1 MQEVIAAERT
11 TWANNIATLLRDEK
25 WSLPDAVT
33 KITGQPFRLFLL
45 DALLAIVGDPDRP
58 FVDLLVEGVR
68 FCRCA
73 AFEEVSE
80 GWVRAV
86 PEGLPELQER
96 YAQTAVGKLGLVKS
110 PGRPD
115 RVVVDS
121 NVSRVTEHTALPN
134 KSANPS
140 ISGVRE
146 CLPPE
151 HALEWLLALI
161 LDVSKAHRRIMIRP
175 SDRGLLCFFHRLV
188 LYQCL
193 TLNFGARA
201 CGFYWSRLAGLLTRL
216 IHRLL
221 FVRHCLFIY
230 VDDLIALLSGPSAPV
245 WAALV
250 CILLLI
256 LQVPMS
262 WHKAYLGDRPTWIGW
277 QMCFHSLSATM
288 EPANSD
294 RLRDLLSKVRS
305 SGSVP
310 LRLLRKLTGKLLWVC
325 SLFRPFRPS
334 LAPLY
339 LDQGSANWDPFDYI
353 EDSLLLAFRNS
364 PELPFVPEPG
374 PQDEFRQAEKGQGPS
389 AWLGHSASYF
399 TEEGC
404 PWHAFLGWLDAA
416 GIDRELFEDSVGCF
430 DIDTNNVVLAKY
442 GRALYAGGRP
452 YSHFC
457 ETINSFSARVPNAR
471 RLLQPARDVAFA
483 WRKSEPTEHHA
494 AMPWQVLV
502 VLLTLSL
509 TWGWVLVVAGPLAL
523 TFGGMLRMG
532 RRPVPKV
539 IPEDV
544 EGTLDFALFSIEE
557 PKTRIGAARHQS
569 DLPALEFGDS
579 SFPEALSAAALGA
592 LQLARALYVEAE
604 ILLLDEPFAS
614 MELERAKRVLSN
626 LVRKAKD
633 RTVVL
638 ATQTLSVLGPMD
650 SIVVLRN
657 GTVFEQ
663 GDYKTLASMP
673 TEFSRLLLI
682 AKEKEKRS
690 RESRNG
696 FACPCMCYEV
706 APDPLREL
714 YPFDEEFGTFPTF
727 GFGSVLEAG
736 PRKWVSQQPL
746 AEPVV
751 AHLTPAIPAP
761 TAASPSEAAGA
772 QLPPSASAVPAVG
785 ASEAGGFLTRA
796 AESPAEVPELP
807 EEEGIP
813 RPNTS
818 AAARE
823 VPGPIVPPRP
833 EDPDFSHGASS
844 PSADGLRRRSAAA
857 LDSEAPLTSPVLR
870 TDAIHSAPLP
880 QRLGKPEDEGKDI
893 KAKRRRPEREDKEPK
908 HSGSQRAAHARD
920 AVEEKQGFLSSSS
933 SSFGHYHQEAAP
945 SLPKGRGNGVL
956 LLLGHSGHA
965 SAMMAAV
972 LAIGMLANLSVPILL
987 SYVVAEVPTA
997 VPSNTSTGTTRS
1009 PADMTTSATTE
1020 VSVRTSPRPV
1030 IPPFQPGTT
1039 DDSEVVWRGFST
1051 TSSTE
1056 ASPPSATST
1065 TSTTEL
1071 SMSSRAPSQ
1080 EWSLW
1085 STGHFCAEPDLAQET
1100 RPEGSYD
1107 LDATVGWH
1115 WSTKLSLADCKLACE
1130 ELADWA
1136 CRFIS
1141 WGGPASTERWCYV
1154 HRHCSSMM
1162 RVPMYQIMEVNFTAS
1177 PMRLRRRL
1185 TAPASTASIARGR
1198 RVQGSA
1204 RHGRQLLKVQIV
1216 DGGTTAWISQNSAR
1230 VLLAALSSLLPL
1242 MGLWQ
1247 ARAACLVAIQASH
1260 KGSQLQLRALLAEA
1274 GRAPGQGIIIAGS
1287 LKEDL
1292 QQPTGTSRRQ
1302 SEHSLLQDIADA
1314 DHFLPLALPR
1324 CILALCQVLAALLCT
1339 AAACSRQAVPAVMLT
1354 ILVASAMYFHHRRLS
1369 LVQQLRRFANRSEA
1383 AAALQMLHLTECHE
1397 ALCLH
1402 GHGDALWKNYEAC
1415 CKDAAL
1421 AGLASDAAERWLYS
1435 CLHVLVALLLG
1446 LLSFSA
1452 MTQAQSLPS
1461 DFGFA
1466 VAVASVV
1473 QVAMVPDAL
1482 VEFVKHG
1489 AQLTHGL
1496 AALRRMAQ
1504 TCKEAAFEELESP
1517 IATLEIESRGFK
1529 PAAAALVSRSG
1540 KVALGDVLIENENL
1554 AEIAEPQVPSQSQSI
1569 SHAGFP
1575 MEKVP
1580 GDWPYF
1586 GAIEFEKVTVRY
1598 GPGLSPALSS
1608 CSLVLP
1614 AGKALLVT
1622 GAKGCGKSSLLKAV
1636 LRCCY
1641 IESGRVVL
1649 DAVDVR
1655 CVSLATLR
1663 GRVAVVPQELCIFN
1677 GSWRQNLDP
1686 MGEFDED
1693 ELKRVLRLTRLEN
1706 FLLRTA
1712 SDLDATIA
1720 PEVLEPGPAAA
1731 SAVLLC
1737 LCRALL
1743 RLLQGRSKLLM
1754 MDAATCRFNP
1764 ASDADLT
1771 AIILRYCRQP
1781 TRSTSAALRRGRCD
1795 GHRPSGGAGPSQEAL
1810 GQGRGP
1816 SPCGQRSRS
1825 GFVKDDEARCPCR
1838 AAHACLGLG
1847 SQSPG
1852 RSSFQRRVCRVHEEG
1867 QGLRRCSAARC
1878 EAVGRAHGREGDD
1891 PATRS
1896 EAVRPFAWG

>member
-1 MQEVIAAERT
+1 MKFNHEAPRDFAPQTLRALAKAATQFEERAREGNRIADSVRAAVYETREAEGFSMRMLASLCCQRLRVVVVLETVSVLMQAVVVFVLGVVLEELELGGTLPWLGEDYAVVAVPFALFLIGRCVEQLARHRRRRLSEQVALALRSRLFHRALVCGGPLPLAAASRVVAALTKRCRLRLVAPVLGSALSVALLVAATSVAATAGASLVVLATAVEVILKRRVPKWVQAAGKLRCRREELSCAFLSDLQCASATVKCFGWEAAVFQRLGRLRVEEQRLQER
-11 TWANNIATLLRDEK
+11 ASRSHATLLAVRTAATI
-25 WSLPDAVT
+25 WACLASLALHWLVVRPPTLWECFQALAAC
-33 KITGQPFRLFLL
+33 R
-45 DALLAIVGDPDRP
+45 LLAQQLQQVLRI
-58 FVDLLVEGVR
+58 LLTAGPT
-68 FCRCA
+68 A
-73 AFEEVSE
+73 A
-80 GWVRAV
+80 AV
-86 PEGLPELQER
+86 FG
-96 YAQTAVGKLGLVKS
+96 GSVKS
-110 PGRPD
+110 P
-115 RVVVDS
+115 
-121 NVSRVTEHTALPN
+121 
-134 KSANPS
+134 
-140 ISGVRE
+140 
-146 CLPPE
+146 
-151 HALEWLLALI
+151 
-161 LDVSKAHRRIMIRP
+161 
-175 SDRGLLCFFHRLV
+175 
-188 LYQCL
+188 
-193 TLNFGARA
+193 
-201 CGFYWSRLAGLLTRL
+201 
-216 IHRLL
+216 
-221 FVRHCLFIY
+221 
-230 VDDLIALLSGPSAPV
+230 
-245 WAALV
+245 
-250 CILLLI
+250 
-256 LQVPMS
+256 
-262 WHKAYLGDRPTWIGW
+262 
-277 QMCFHSLSATM
+277 
-288 EPANSD
+288 
-294 RLRDLLSKVRS
+294 
-305 SGSVP
+305 
-310 LRLLRKLTGKLLWVC
+310 
-325 SLFRPFRPS
+325 
-334 LAPLY
+334 
-339 LDQGSANWDPFDYI
+339 
-353 EDSLLLAFRNS
+353 
-364 PELPFVPEPG
+364 
-374 PQDEFRQAEKGQGPS
+374 
-389 AWLGHSASYF
+389 
-399 TEEGC
+399 
-404 PWHAFLGWLDAA
+404 
-416 GIDRELFEDSVGCF
+416 
-430 DIDTNNVVLAKY
+430 
-442 GRALYAGGRP
+442 
-452 YSHFC
+452 
-457 ETINSFSARVPNAR
+457 
-471 RLLQPARDVAFA
+471 
-483 WRKSEPTEHHA
+483 
-494 AMPWQVLV
+494 
-502 VLLTLSL
+502 
-509 TWGWVLVVAGPLAL
+509 
-523 TFGGMLRMG
+523 
-532 RRPVPKV
+532 RPVPKQGTPASYKTSRFAV
-539 IPEDV
+539 AV
-544 EGTLDFALFSIEE
+544 EGMRFFWPNLEGSKEASSLPSPPKPAGLTASAKAQKAVNGLSLVDSVSDDASVAERAKRSTHGSAGFDVKVLSLQVKRGSHIALV
-557 PKTRIGAARHQS
+557 GAAGSGKSTLLAGLVGGCQAELWGEDLEETGILLSGRCAYAPQKPAVLSGSSIRDNVVFGSTWDAHRYEQVLVMS
-569 DLPALEFGDS
+569 TLSEDLPALEFGDS

-1198 RVQGSA
+1198 VQGSA

-1274 GRAPGQGIIIAGS
+1274 GQGIIIAGS

-1771 AIILRYCRQP
+1771 AIILRYCRRRGAAMLQVSQRAQQAP
-1781 TRSTSAALRRGRCD
+1781 LYDEVAVMATGRVVEQGPAKKLWVKDGALRRV
-1795 GHRPSGGAGPSQEAL
+1795 A
-1810 GQGRGP
+1810 
-1816 SPCGQRSRS
+1816 
-1825 GFVKDDEARCPCR
+1825 KD
-1838 AAHACLGLG
+1838 
-1847 SQSPG
+1847 
-1852 RSSFQRRVCRVHEEG
+1852 
-1867 QGLRRCSAARC
+1867 QGLDSSKMTKPDVLAARLMPVWGW
-1878 EAVGRAHGREGDD
+1878 EVSPQED
-1891 PATRS
+1891 PAFS
-1896 EAVRPFAWG
+1896 DEFAVSMKKAKG